1 MQPLDRVNAHFRRNA
16 EAMRTAT
23 LQQRLEN
30 REQGARLRVLR
41 GENQALRR
49 RSRLEGV
56 QDVSL
61 DEATAVPPRRRPSGW
76 NFVPE
81 RSS

>member
-1 MQPLDRVNAHFRRNA
+1 MEPLDRVNAHFRLSA

-30 REQGARLRVLR
+30 EEQRARMRVLR
-41 GENQALRR
+41 EENQTLRR
-49 RSRLEGV
+49 RS
-56 QDVSL
+56 SL
-61 DEATAVPPRRRPSGW
+61 QEV
-76 NFVPE
+76 VPE

>member
-1 MQPLDRVNAHFRRNA
+1 MQPLDRVNAHFRRSA

-23 LQQRLEN
+23 LQQRREN
-30 REQGARLRVLR
+30 EEQLSRMHVLR
-41 GENQALRR
+41 DENQALRR

-61 DEATAVPPRRRPSGW
+61 DEPTAPRRPEPPRRPC
-76 NFVPE
+76 
-81 RSS
+81 